1 MTYYKYAE
9 RDAESRVNWGDVSKK
24 WSDAIVQGEVARET
38 KRQEIQTLTDQ
49 LTDSI
54 INAPMG
60 ENEGVNGWYA
70 DYAQTASEYL
80 LDANRRLKA
89 GNIKVRDYST
99 IMANI
104 TQGTERMTGLAKDF
118 SDNYAIKMQRLQNDE
133 SQQAEVAM
141 MELAEG
147 FSNFTNTTAIVNPTN
162 GVISIAKKGT
172 GETVTIPQMRS
183 YITMQYDRYNV
194 DEAMSAAKKQ
204 LAKVEKVIMNERGI
218 KTRESARQMEDDD
231 GVNMWERAK
240 NNILDAELADGLHVS
255 SILTED
261 IGGYNVVTDATN
273 VGENDILF
281 VLDPR
286 QPSAGYRVPLYNLD
300 LENMTEEDLDMIFSA
315 DLDAEERAALIKQAE
330 EQKAEAREWLDTD
343 LTSRLDVVET
353 ARADT
358 GRTGLTD
365 EQRKARDRQIN
376 TDTALNHWMNLA
388 YAATAD
394 QKNSSAARL
403 HGTNYVDEF
412 GNRQTIIGVD
422 PDTGGAGIVTL
433 TLRDASGQESTIQR
447 SFTGANNVQYTPM
460 QWAEQG
466 SIFFEDPAF
475 AESQMRRYQDP
486 NREGGPRYVDGGMTT
501 TLPGTQRAYTE
512 VVEELDITPFAEAK
526 VGSDA
531 APSYFAETAKPG
543 NAEAEAAATTAAVQS
558 VLGSMGVNASGVAQI
573 TESMSEDAGVD
584 LNYDTEKETIR
595 FHIPGV
601 TEQSIFIPNNQEGIQ
616 ALTALMQMLPEL
628 MAAGQTLSLEK
639 ANEMFSN
646 VPYYIE
652 YNGDEEGQYG
662 AKMREKFGLTSS
674 APARSTSGGTG
685 GGAPRPSAP
694 RPGG

>member
-9 RDAESRVNWGDVSKK
+9 RDEESRVNWGDVSKK

-38 KRQEIQTLTDQ
+38 KRQKIQTLTDQ

-60 ENEGVNGWYA
+60 DNEGVNGWYS
-70 DYAQTASEYL
+70 DYAETASEYL
-80 LDANRRLKA
+80 LDANRRLKS

-99 IMANI
+99 LMANL
-104 TQGTERMTGLAKDF
+104 TQGTERMTGLAKEF
-118 SDNYAIKMQRLQNDE
+118 SDNYAVKMQRLQNDE

-147 FSNFTNTTAIVNPTN
+147 FANFTNTMAVVNPTN
-162 GVISIAKKGT
+162 GMISIAKKGT

-194 DEAMSAAKKQ
+194 DESMGAAVNQ
-204 LAKVEKVIMNERGI
+204 LAKFEKVIMDERGI
-218 KTRESARQMEDDD
+218 KTREDARQIEDDSGGKLWD
-231 GVNMWERAK
+231 KAK
-240 NNILDAELADGLHVS
+240 NNILDSELADGLHVS
-255 SILTED
+255 SILTEEV
-261 IGGYNVVTDATN
+261 GGYNVVTDATK
-273 VGENDILF
+273 VGDDDILF

-300 LENMTEEDLDMIFSA
+300 LENMSEEDLDMIFSA

-330 EQKAEAREWLDTD
+330 DQKAEAREWLDTD
-343 LTSRLDVVET
+343 LMSRIGRTET

-365 EQRKARDRQIN
+365 EQRKARDRQAN
-376 TDTALNHWMNLA
+376 TSSALNHWMNLA
-388 YAATAD
+388 YAATPE
-394 QKNSSAARL
+394 QKNASAARL
-403 HGTNYVDEF
+403 QGTNYVDEY
-412 GNRQTIIGVD
+412 GNRQTIVGVD
-422 PDTGGAGIVTL
+422 PDTDGTGVVTL
-433 TLRDASGQESTIQR
+433 TLRDANGQESTITR
-447 SFTGANNVQYTPM
+447 FYATDEGQYSPT
-460 QWAEQG
+460 QWAQAG
-466 SIFFEDPAF
+466 SIFYQDPAY
-475 AESQMRRYQDP
+475 AEALMSQYQDP
-486 NREGGPRYVDGGMTT
+486 NREDGPRYVDGGMSTS
-501 TLPGTQRAYTE
+501 LSGTQRAYTE

-531 APSYFAETAKPG
+531 APSYFTETATPG
-543 NAEAEAAATTAAVQS
+543 NAESEAAATTAAVQS
-558 VLGSMGVNASGVAQI
+558 VLGAMGVNASGIAQI

-584 LNYDTEKETIR
+584 LNYDTEKEIIR

-601 TEQSIFIPNNQEGIQ
+601 TEQSIFIPNNQEGVQ

-628 MAAGQTLSLEK
+628 MAARQMLTLEE
-639 ANEMFSN
+639 ANKMFSN

-652 YNGDEEGQYG
+652 YNGEESGQYG

-674 APARSTSGGTG
+674 APSGGTG
-685 GGAPRPSAP
+685 GGAPRRPAAP